1 MLNKKQKSILG
12 LHGQSMPRS
21 KQLTKNA
28 AIFSAIS
35 KFFPTQFIITEDLV
49 DL

>member
-35 KFFPTQFIITEDLV
+35 KFFRHLSKEKENS
-49 DL
+49 